1 MEKAQKNIIL
11 RMMATM
17 SACMGPVIPVL
28 VGCGVIKLAVLLLG
42 MTGVFA
48 HLGQTEALLTYLDT
62 APFYFLPMLV
72 AYSSAKHFDCNPGF
86 ALASV
91 AIMLYPDFAALMSA
105 DAGVSFLGIPVLKV
119 SYSNG
124 ILPAIALIAVMK
136 WVEVYANKWIPGP
149 LKSTFVP
156 TAVILVTGLL
166 GILAVG
172 PAIST
177 VAGVISSA
185 MGFLQT
191 NYPVVAWA
199 AMCCLLPVMI
209 MTGTHFIF
217 VTIMLEQLGSWGYE
231 AGFHV
236 SCFIMTLTVTGACL
250 GVVLKS
256 RGEVKKTALANAI
269 PMITTGVSEPSL
281 FGTLL
286 PLRAPLYGAM
296 IGGIAGGIW
305 QGLHALHSYVFATP
319 GIFAILMFAS
329 PDEPMNLLHVL
340 IAAAIGGIV
349 SLAAT
354 LVLYK
359 QPKEN

>member
-28 VGCGVIKLAVLLLG
+28 VGCGVIKLVVLLLG
-42 MTGVFA
+42 MAGVWA

-72 AYSSAKHFDCNPGF
+72 AYSSAKHFGCNPAY

-91 AIMLYPDFAALMSA
+91 AIMLYPDFISMMSGDAAA
-105 DAGVSFLGIPVLKV
+105 TFLGIPVMKV

-136 WVEVYANKWIPGP
+136 QIEVYAEKWIPGP

-156 TAVILVTGLL
+156 TAVILLTGML
-166 GILAVG
+166 GILAIG

-191 NYPVVAWA
+191 NYPVIAWA

-250 GVVLKS
+250 GVFLKG
-256 RGEVKKTALANAI
+256 RGEVKKTALANAVT
-269 PMITTGVSEPSL
+269 MFTTGVSEPSL

-286 PLRAPLYGAM
+286 PLRTPLYGAM

-305 QGLHALHSYVFATP
+305 QGLQGLHSYVFATP

-329 PDEPMNLLHVL
+329 PDEPMNLVHTLV
-340 IAAAIGGIV
+340 AAAIGFV
-349 SLAAT
+349 ASFAAT
-354 LVLYK
+354 MVLYR
-359 QPKEN
+359 PAKED

>member
-1 MEKAQKNIIL
+1 MEKAQKNVIL
-11 RMMATM
+11 RMMSTM
-17 SACMGPVIPVL
+17 SACVGPVIPVL
-28 VGCGVIKLAVLLLG
+28 VGCGMIKLIVLLLD
-42 MTGVFA
+42 MLGVFA
-48 HLGQTEALLTYLDT
+48 HLGETEALLTYLDT

-72 AYSSAKHFDCNPGF
+72 AYSSAKYFGCNP
-86 ALASV
+86 AYAIASV
-91 AIMLYPDFAALMSA
+91 AIMLYPDFIAMLSS
-105 DAGVSFLGIPVLKV
+105 DTGVSFLGIPVLKAN
-119 SYSNG
+119 YTNG
-124 ILPAIALIAVMK
+124 VLPAIALVAAMK
-136 WVEVYANKWIPGP
+136 WIEVYAEKWIPGP
-149 LKSTFVP
+149 LRSTFVP
-156 TAVILVTGLL
+156 TVVILLTGLL
-166 GILAVG
+166 GIMAIG
-172 PAIST
+172 PVIT
-177 VAGVISSA
+177 MIAGVISDA
-185 MGFLQT
+185 MTFLQT
-191 NYPVVAWA
+191 NYPVLAWA

-269 PMITTGVSEPSL
+269 TMITTGVSEPSL

-286 PLRAPLYGAM
+286 PLRTPLYGAM
-296 IGGIAGGIW
+296 IGGIFGGIW

-329 PDEPMNLLHVL
+329 PDEPSNLMHVL
-340 IAAAIGGIV
+340 IAAAIGFAA

-354 LVLYK
+354 LVLYR

>member
-1 MEKAQKNIIL
+1 MEKAQKNIVL
-11 RMMATM
+11 RIMGTM
-17 SACMGPVIPVL
+17 SACVGPVIPVL
-28 VGCGVIKLAVLLLG
+28 VGCGVIKLIVLLLG

-48 HLGQTEALLTYLDT
+48 HLGDTEVLLTYLDT

-72 AYSSAKHFDCNPGF
+72 AYASAKHFNCNPAF

-91 AIMLYPDFAALMSA
+91 AIMLYPDFISLMSGA
-105 DAGVSFLGIPVLKV
+105 QAVTFVGIPVLQA
-119 SYSNG
+119 SYANG
-124 ILPAIALIAVMK
+124 ILPAIALVAVMK
-136 WVEVYANKWIPGP
+136 WIEVGAEKWIPGP

-156 TAVILVTGLL
+156 TVVILLTGLL
-166 GILAVG
+166 GIMAVG
-172 PAIST
+172 PIITIIAGLISDGMT
-177 VAGVISSA
+177 
-185 MGFLQT
+185 FLQT
-191 NYPVVAWA
+191 NYPVIAWA
-199 AMCCLLPVMI
+199 VMCFALPVMI

-217 VTIMLEQLGSWGYE
+217 VTIMLEQLGSWGWE

-250 GVVLKS
+250 GVFLKS

-269 PMITTGVSEPSL
+269 TMFTTGVSEPSL

-286 PLRAPLYGAM
+286 PLRTPLYGAM

-329 PDEPMNLLHVL
+329 PDEPSNLMHVL
-340 IAAAIGGIV
+340 IAAAIGFAV
-349 SLAAT
+349 SLVAT
-354 LVLYK
+354 LVLYR

>member
-1 MEKAQKNIIL
+1 
-11 RMMATM
+11 M
-17 SACMGPVIPVL
+17 SACVGPVIPVL
-28 VGCGVIKLAVLLLG
+28 VGCGVIKLVVLLLNMVG
-42 MTGVFA
+42 AFA

-72 AYSSAKHFDCNPGF
+72 AYASAKHFDCNPAF

-91 AIMLYPDFAALMSA
+91 AIMLYPDFISMMNA
-105 DAGVSFLGIPVLKV
+105 DASVAFLGIPVVKA

-124 ILPAIALIAVMK
+124 ILPAVALVAAMK
-136 WVEVYANKWIPGP
+136 WIEVYANKWIPGP

-156 TAVILVTGLL
+156 TVVILVTGLL
-166 GILAVG
+166 GIMAIG
-172 PAIST
+172 PAITMIS
-177 VAGVISSA
+177 GVISDA
-185 MGFLQT
+185 MAYLQT
-191 NYPVVAWA
+191 NFPVIAWA
-199 AMCCLLPVMI
+199 TMCCLLPVMI

-217 VTIMLEQLGSWGYE
+217 VTIMLEQLGTWGWE

-250 GVVLKS
+250 GVFLKAH
-256 RGEVKKTALANAI
+256 GDVKKTALANTI
-269 PMITTGVSEPSL
+269 TMFTTGVSEPSL

-286 PLRAPLYGAM
+286 PLRTPLYGAM

-305 QGLHALHSYVFATP
+305 QGLQGLHSYVFATP

-340 IAAAIGGIV
+340 IAGGIGFAA

-354 LVLYK
+354 MVLYR
-359 QPKEN
+359 PAKEN